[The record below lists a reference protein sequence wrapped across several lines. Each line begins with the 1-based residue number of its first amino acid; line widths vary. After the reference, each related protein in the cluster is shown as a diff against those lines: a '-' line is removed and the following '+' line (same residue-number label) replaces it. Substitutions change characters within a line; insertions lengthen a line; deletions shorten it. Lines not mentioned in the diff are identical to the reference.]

1 MEEMVQERINR
12 LVVLAGKSFFGHSH
26 SGAQLHQVMA
36 VLLLKHASD
45 VWNKTHKT
53 LRKKFNDDQAAIDE
67 RMKRLRFPLL
77 GENTIEHLFDNRN
90 HPGFAT
96 RIDSVL
102 SDLVG
107 GSGGLPEEIF
117 KGIAFNADAS
127 GLRNRKLKTL
137 VADLANPMLDL
148 SNNVRLGEAVSCLLE
163 SFFGGL
169 TGVGEHYTQPS
180 VSMLL
185 ARLLEPK
192 EGMRICDPFLGT
204 GSTLIEMAK
213 HVRSLSGMRSRN
225 VSLYGQDISREAWIT
240 AKLNVLLHALDNVH
254 IEAGDIFS
262 NPRHLE
268 QGGLMHFDIVVGALP
283 LDVEGP
289 TIEEA
294 RRDPYRRFLRGCPPK
309 GRGDFGYL
317 QHAVETLGPQG
328 RAGLVVPQ
336 GVLFR
341 GQREGV
347 IRRSLVEENL
357 VDAVIALPQRLVYGA
372 GIPAA
377 IIIFNKARKTK
388 SVVFID
394 ASKEQIIGRKTT
406 GWTDENIEQIVS
418 TYRQRKSVAKF
429 SYVSSQAQIRNNQFN
444 LSVFRYIGSDR
455 EGELSKAIILN
466 EDDILK
472 LESELSQV
480 RSDIRMELRD
490 LLGTDGDDVLSK
502 VNEPLPHYLPEGCRV
517 VIVLDGPLG
526 ILMVDA
532 TQFFARRTDE
542 PARTPHKASYLK
554 KSTRSRQPFKKI
566 APSKNSRET
575 SAVLKKDHFH

>member
-1 MEEMVQERINR
+1 MVQERINR

-26 SGAQLHQVMA
+26 SRAQLHQVMA

-45 VWNKTHKT
+45 VWNKTHKM
-53 LRKKFNDDQAAIDE
+53 LHEKFSEDPAAIDE

-77 GENTIEHLFDNRN
+77 PENTIEHLFDSRN

-96 RIDSVL
+96 RIDNVL

-107 GSGGLPEEIF
+107 GSRGLLEEVF
-117 KGIAFNADAS
+117 KEITFNTDAS
-127 GLRNRKLKTL
+127 GPRNRKLKTL

-148 SNNVRLGEAVSCLLE
+148 SDNVRLGEAVSCLLE
-163 SFFGGL
+163 SFFNGL
-169 TGVGEHYTQPS
+169 AGVGEHYTQPS

-204 GSTLIEMAK
+204 GSTLIEMAN
-213 HVRSLSGMRSRN
+213 HVRSLSGMRSRK

-254 IEAGDIFS
+254 MEAGDIFS

-268 QGGLMHFDIVVGALP
+268 RGELMRFDIVVGAPP
-283 LDVEGP
+283 LDAEGP
-289 TIEEA
+289 TVEEA
-294 RRDPYRRFLRGCPPK
+294 RRDPYRRFLRGSPPK

-317 QHAVETLGPQG
+317 LHAVETLGPQG

-377 IIIFNKARKTK
+377 IIVFNKARKTK

-394 ASKEQIIGRKTT
+394 ASKEQTTGRKTT
-406 GWTDENIEQIVS
+406 GWTDEDIERIVS
-418 TYRQRKSVAKF
+418 IYRRRESVEKF

-444 LSVFRYIGSDR
+444 LSVFRYIGSGR

-472 LESELSQV
+472 LESDLSQV

-490 LLGTDGDDVLSK
+490 LLGSDGDEILSK
-502 VNEPLPHYLPEGCRV
+502 VNEPLPHYAPERCRV
-517 VIVLDGPLG
+517 VIVLNGPLG

-542 PARTPHKASYLK
+542 PARTPQKVCYLK
-554 KSTRSRQPFKKI
+554 KSNRNRQPLQKI
-566 APSKNSRET
+566 AATKSPRET
-575 SAVLKKDHFH
+575 STVLEKDHSH